1 MTRPLR
7 KISFHLLVYAFVIG
21 LAAAGLSACG
31 GSGTA
36 APSSSATSG
45 QVSNAPLVID
55 LGGGN
60 SEPSSLDPDADYDNG
75 AYSILSQMYSHLV
88 SASGTTTVSI
98 HPDVATTWSQS
109 TDGLT
114 WTFHLRPNVKFH
126 DGSAVNAKAV
136 QFTFNRALT
145 MKQGGWAD
153 FAMIKS
159 VDAPDPLTVV
169 FHLKYRFASF
179 LNSLSS
185 VYNGAIV
192 SPTTLLKHQV
202 NGDLGAKW
210 LYDHD
215 AGSGPYELVSWSHG
229 QNVKLQKF
237 PGYWKGWAGN
247 HSSQVVYQFTAASA
261 TARLGL
267 ENGSIDAAI
276 ALSPQ
281 DFSAL
286 ASSSSIGVQNHQ
298 SSFVQYLALNCTRGP
313 LKNKLVRLALAYS
326 MNPEQVAKVVWGG
339 YATVAKSYAPMGIP
353 GYVESP
359 IQYTYDLA
367 KAKQLL
373 AQAGYANGFTVD
385 AVIIAGDQPGSLVYQ
400 LWQADLTKLNI
411 KLNIKPLPYPQFAKL
426 QQKAS
431 TSPDIISNA
440 WGLDYASN
448 FLIYNSFL
456 NSKATSVMGNWAYYA
471 NPQVDALLSKVRSE
485 ASADSP
491 AALDLYRQIQQISY
505 GEAPYI
511 PMVQEPARIA
521 IASRVHGY
529 EYNLAETPY
538 FFNVYDMWKSN

>member
-7 KISFHLLVYAFVIG
+7 KISFHLLVCAFVIG

-31 GSGTA
+31 GSGTTA
-36 APSSSATSG
+36 TSSATSG
-45 QVSNAPLVID
+45 QVSDAPLVID

-60 SEPSSLDPDADYDNG
+60 SEPSSLDPDVDYDNG
-75 AYSILSQMYSHLV
+75 AYSILSQMYSRLV
-88 SASGTTTVSI
+88 SASGTTSVSI
-98 HPDVATTWSQS
+98 HPDLATSWSMS
-109 TDGLT
+109 KDGLT
-114 WTFHLRPNVKFH
+114 WTFHLRPNVLFH
-126 DGSAVNAKAV
+126 DGSPVDAKAV
-136 QFTFNRALT
+136 QFTFNRALK
-145 MKQGGWAD
+145 MKQGGWVD

-169 FHLKYRFASF
+169 FHLKYKFASF

-185 VYNGAIV
+185 VYNGDIV
-192 SPTTLLKHQV
+192 SPTSLLKNQV

-229 QNVKLQKF
+229 QNIKLQKF
-237 PGYWKGWAGN
+237 PDYYLGWTGN
-247 HSSQVVYQFTAASA
+247 HASQVVYQFTAASA

-286 ASSSSIGVQNHQ
+286 ASSSGVGVQNHQ
-298 SSFVQYLALNCTRGP
+298 SSFVQYLALNCTQGP
-313 LKNKLVRLALAYS
+313 LKDKRVRLALAYS
-326 MNPEQVAKVVWGG
+326 LNPTQVAKFVWGG
-339 YATVAKSYAPMGIP
+339 FATVAKSYAPMGIP

-359 IQYTYDLA
+359 VQYTYDLA

-373 AQAGYANGFTVD
+373 AQAGYANGFSVD

-400 LWQADLTKLNI
+400 LWQDDLSKLNI

-426 QQKAS
+426 QQKAA
-431 TSPDIISNA
+431 TSPAIISNA

-448 FLIYNSFL
+448 FAIYNQFL
-456 NSKATSVMGNWAYYA
+456 NSQSTSVMGNWAYYS
-471 NPQVDALLSKVRSE
+471 NPAVDALLLKVRSE

-491 AALDLYRQIQQISY
+491 AVLDLYRQIQQISY
-505 GEAPYI
+505 GDAPYI

-521 IASRVHGY
+521 VASNVHGY

>member
-1 MTRPLR
+1 MTRTPGKTLLL
-7 KISFHLLVYAFVIG
+7 LLVYAFVIA
-21 LAAAGLSACG
+21 LVAAGLSACG
-31 GSGTA
+31 GGGTTA
-36 APSSSATSG
+36 SSSASST
-45 QVSNAPLVID
+45 QVSTAPLVID

-60 SEPSSLDPDADYDNG
+60 SEPSSLDPDVDYDNG
-75 AYSILSQMYSHLV
+75 AYGILSQTYSRLV
-88 SASGTTTVSI
+88 SASGIESVTIS
-98 HPDVATTWSQS
+98 PDIATSWSQS
-109 TDGLT
+109 KDGLT
-114 WTFHLRPNVKFH
+114 WTFHLRPDVLFH
-126 DGSAVNAKAV
+126 DGSPVNAEAV
-136 QFTFNRALT
+136 KFTFDRALT
-145 MKQGGWAD
+145 MQQGGWAD

-159 VDAPDPLTVV
+159 VEAPDPLTVV

-185 VYNGAIV
+185 VYNGCIV
-192 SPTTLLKHQV
+192 SPTSLLKHEV

-229 QNVKLQKF
+229 QNIKLKKF
-237 PGYWKGWAGN
+237 EGYYRGWSGN
-247 HSSQVVYQFTAASA
+247 HASEVVYQFTAASA

-276 ALSPQ
+276 SLSPQ

-286 ASSSSIGVQNHQ
+286 ASSSNIGVQNHQ
-298 SSFVQYLALNCTRGP
+298 SSFVQYLALNCTQGP

-326 MNPEQVAKVVWGG
+326 LNPQQVADSVWGG
-339 YATVAKSYAPMGIP
+339 FATVAKSYAPTGIP
-353 GYVESP
+353 GYAESP
-359 IQYTYDLA
+359 MQYTYDLE

-373 AQAGYANGFTVD
+373 AQAGYAGGFSVD

-400 LWQADLTKLNI
+400 LWQSDLSKLNI

-426 QQKAS
+426 QQNAS
-431 TSPDIISNA
+431 TSPAIISNA

-456 NSKATSVMGNWAYYA
+456 NSEATSVMGNWAYYA
-471 NPQVDALLSKVRSE
+471 NPQVDALLAKVRSE
-485 ASADSP
+485 DSADSP
-491 AALDLYRQIQQISY
+491 AALDLYKQIQQISY
-505 GEAPYI
+505 SEAPYI

-521 IASRVHGY
+521 ISSRVHGY

-538 FFNVYDMWKSN
+538 FFNLYDMWKSN